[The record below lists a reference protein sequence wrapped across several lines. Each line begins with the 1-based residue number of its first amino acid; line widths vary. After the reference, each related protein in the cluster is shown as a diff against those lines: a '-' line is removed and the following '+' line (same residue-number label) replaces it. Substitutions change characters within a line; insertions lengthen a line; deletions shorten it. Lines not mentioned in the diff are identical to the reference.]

1 LRAFAQRSLNWRGDE
16 DIVRSFKGP
25 ALAMMSEQSPVAES
39 WLEFFKDIIEKD
51 RDYAERLARH
61 YKMVKESL

>member
-1 LRAFAQRSLNWRGDE
+1 
-16 DIVRSFKGP
+16 
-25 ALAMMSEQSPVAES
+25 MMSEQSPVAES